1 MHFCE
6 AALPVAEGLPAV
18 VRAPAV
24 KPCSSRAFDA
34 CQYEASR
41 ARDARSKR
49 SRITSGLNSPAGLRA
64 VAAAILKESLEA
76 EAQALALALFRVL
89 LRAVKGRSVALEEDA
104 RHMIQVEEM
113 YAAEVDKMLK
123 KPGDMAAYSR
133 GP

>member
-1 MHFCE
+1 MRFCE

-76 EAQALALALFRVL
+76 EAQALALYREL
-89 LRAVKGRSVALEEDA
+89 LQVVEGRSVALEEYA
-104 RHMIQVEEM
+104 RQMIQVEEM
-113 YAAEVDKMLK
+113 HAAEVDKMLR
-123 KPGDMAAYSR
+123 KPGDVAAYSR